1 MDALLALE
9 DGTLFAGRS
18 FGARG
23 ERVGEVVFNTSLSG
37 YQEVLTDPSYRGQMV
52 AMTAPQIGNTGV
64 NDEDMESERPHLE
77 AFFVRQVSP
86 LASNWRA
93 RQDLG
98 HFLREHGIVALSEVD
113 TRSLTRHIR
122 AFGAMKAAV
131 STEDLCAES
140 LVAKARAAPDI
151 SARNLVRE
159 VSCRAPLEWTAS
171 LPGGWGGPVAPPRRH
186 IVVFDC
192 GVKRSMLCRLVEGGS
207 RLTVVPW
214 DTSAADAMALEPDG
228 ILLSNGP
235 GDPASVPE
243 LAETVGQLVG
253 RRPILGI
260 CLGHQVLGMAL
271 GARTTKLRFG
281 HHGGN
286 QPVMDLATGHVDITA
301 QNHNYAVDAGTLDDR
316 EVQVTHINLN
326 DRTVEGMRH
335 RRLPVFSVQYHPEAG
350 PGPHDALGLFDEFAR
365 LVDEWK
371 EAHPA
376 PKAVPHPCG
385 GFEAWR
391 EVSSP
396 GAEPGAP

>member
-9 DGTLFAGRS
+9 DGTVFTGRS

-64 NDEDMESERPHLE
+64 NDEDMESERPQVE

-93 RQDLG
+93 RKDLG
-98 HFLREHGIVALSEVD
+98 QFLREHGIVALSDVD
-113 TRSLTRHIR
+113 TRALTRHVR

-131 STEDLCAES
+131 STEDLSPES
-140 LVAKARAAPDI
+140 LIAKARAAPDI
-151 SARNLVRE
+151 STRNLVRE
-159 VSCRAPLEWTAS
+159 VSCQAPFEWTAG
-171 LPGGWGGPVAPPRRH
+171 LPAGWGEPPPPARRH

-192 GVKRSMLCRLVEGGS
+192 GVKRSILCQLVQSGS
-207 RLTVVPW
+207 RVTVVPW
-214 DTSAADAMALEPDG
+214 NTPAAEVTALSPDG

-243 LAETVGQLVG
+243 LAETVRELLG
-253 RRPILGI
+253 RCPILGI
-260 CLGHQVLGMAL
+260 CLGHQLLGLAL
-271 GARTTKLRFG
+271 GARTFKLRFG

-286 QPVMDLATGHVDITA
+286 QPVRDLATGHVDITA
-301 QNHNYAVDAGTLDDR
+301 QNHNYAIDARSLSEGDVR
-316 EVQVTHINLN
+316 VTHINLN
-326 DRTVEGMRH
+326 DRTVEGIQH
-335 RRLPVFSVQYHPEAG
+335 RRLPVLGVQYHPEAG
-350 PGPHDALGLFDEFAR
+350 PGPHDALAIFAGFCR

-371 EAHPA
+371 QEHRVQVAQLTPRTT
-376 PKAVPHPCG
+376 G
-385 GFEAWR
+385 
-391 EVSSP
+391 
-396 GAEPGAP
+396 EPGPAEEREG